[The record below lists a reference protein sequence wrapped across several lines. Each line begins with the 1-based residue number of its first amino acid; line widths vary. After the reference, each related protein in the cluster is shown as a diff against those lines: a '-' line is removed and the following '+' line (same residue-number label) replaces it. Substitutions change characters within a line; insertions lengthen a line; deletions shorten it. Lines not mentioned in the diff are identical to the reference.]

1 MYMLQGITYSVL
13 DIFLSFNL
21 CFLWHLFTERTLFIH
36 IGLLWKTLLLCLNVK
51 SKCVCSG
58 PCPLV
63 DGYRREEMIKSSAQG
78 LPFWEITTKLMDFLI
93 YFFTSSG
100 PRLYDY
106 FETSVCYLLFL
117 LAFCIKSI
125 SLASTP
131 KLTVN
136 WLALQ

>member
-63 DGYRREEMIKSSAQG
+63 DGYRREEMITSSAQG
-78 LPFWEITTKLMDFLI
+78 LPFQEIIAKLMDFLI
-93 YFFTSSG
+93 YFFTLPSSLFCKRTCHLD
-100 PRLYDY
+100 PDY
-106 FETSVCYLLFL
+106 MTILRHQSAIFF
-117 LAFCIKSI
+117 FC
-125 SLASTP
+125 
-131 KLTVN
+131 
-136 WLALQ
+136 WLSA